1 MPDLALAGERLI
13 ASVENARAP
22 FAVDYTCITTNTPAS
37 PVSAETVW
45 VTTPTI
51 TFRAGRAYRLTIKG
65 LITVSAT
72 GSEGRIRV
80 RRATVT
86 GTTLFD
92 SFRISTPNA
101 ANYGF
106 EFSNVF
112 LNSGASDIAVALVGT
127 IARDSGA
134 ANYHVSATPAA
145 SPAYLLTEDF
155 GPVADFPAATSLT

>member
-22 FAVDYTCITTNTPAS
+22 FTVDYTCITANTPAS

-45 VTTPTI
+45 VTTPAI
-51 TFRAGRAYRLTIKG
+51 LFRAGRAYRMTVKG

-80 RRATVT
+80 RRANVS

-101 ANYGF
+101 ANYCF
-106 EFSNVF
+106 ELSNIF
-112 LNSGASDIAVALVGT
+112 LNSGASDISAALVGT
-127 IARDSGA
+127 VARDSGA

-145 SPAYLLTEDF
+145 NPAYILTEDI
-155 GPVADFPAATSLT
+155 GPMADFPGATAL